1 MPLNG
6 VLPVFQTPFHEDY
19 SVDYE
24 TLGKEID
31 WLLDRG
37 ASGVVM
43 AMVSETLRLSSE
55 ERDQVAAW
63 VCQRTGTRGSAVIS
77 VGAESTVVALRHARV
92 AESSGAA
99 AIMAI
104 PPIATALGVPQILD
118 YYGALLEATSL
129 PVIVQDASGYV
140 GRPLPVA
147 AQAQLLDQFG
157 PHRVLFKPEAAP
169 IGPTLS
175 ALRDATRGQ
184 AQIFEGSGGIHLVD
198 SHRRGIVG
206 SMPGAEIIDAQVA
219 LWQALECGDEQ
230 RAYRLSFP
238 IAALVALQS
247 GLDGFLAVEKHL
259 LHRQGV
265 FKNTLVRGPSAFV
278 LDDETRAEVDR
289 LHDLLKAALQD

>member
-118 YYGALLEATSL
+118 YYGALLEATSPANCRPRL
-129 PVIVQDASGYV
+129 HSDIACCRIRPCTDI
-140 GRPLPVA
+140 GR
-147 AQAQLLDQFG
+147 
-157 PHRVLFKPEAAP
+157 
-169 IGPTLS
+169 IGPFP
-175 ALRDATRGQ
+175 ARRAGGRTR
-184 AQIFEGSGGIHLVD
+184 
-198 SHRRGIVG
+198 RR
-206 SMPGAEIIDAQVA
+206 
-219 LWQALECGDEQ
+219 
-230 RAYRLSFP
+230 
-238 IAALVALQS
+238 
-247 GLDGFLAVEKHL
+247 
-259 LHRQGV
+259 
-265 FKNTLVRGPSAFV
+265 
-278 LDDETRAEVDR
+278 
-289 LHDLLKAALQD
+289 